1 MPGLQ
6 SSKDLSNV
14 IRHTGLQLFNKM
26 LTNWNE
32 WNHLEKLQIRYPN
45 LEKFRGR
52 QDFPAPKRTP
62 GYLHKGNGIMHVVS
76 PSSAFPMS
84 PIDGELIAV
93 LIVKSQTI
101 PGRTNPS
108 ETKVRA
114 SYVTFQSLTKFF
126 VTTQSAQTFESD
138 VTQKNNRLT
147 FARHLATE

>member
-52 QDFPAPKRTP
+52 QDFPAPKRKTQIP
-62 GYLHKGNGIMHVVS
+62 
-76 PSSAFPMS
+76 PQ
-84 PIDGELIAV
+84 GELESGMLFPQV
-93 LIVKSQTI
+93 Q
-101 PGRTNPS
+101 P
-108 ETKVRA
+108 
-114 SYVTFQSLTKFF
+114 FQCLP
-126 VTTQSAQTFESD
+126 
-138 VTQKNNRLT
+138 
-147 FARHLATE
+147 